1 MTERFFYGWVVL
13 AAAFV
18 IITMSIGTLFTLGV
32 FLKPIEES
40 MGWSRSGIGA
50 IGLFNWIVM
59 GVGGVVSGFVS
70 DRLGTRRVVL
80 VGAALLGLGLVLSSH
95 VQQVWQ
101 FYVTFGLLVGAGVSA
116 FYVPLTV
123 LAIKW
128 FEGRRGMAAAVVST
142 GNGLG
147 ILALAPLTRW
157 LINEFDWRV
166 AFLVLGNLAWVVV
179 VPCALLL
186 RQPAGGH
193 PAGGQPFGGQ
203 AFISSGSSAAGAQIW
218 PPHSPGGG
226 QAFTSSGSSAAGA
239 QEWPPRSPGGGQAF
253 TSSGSSAAGA
263 QIWPPHSPSGGQPSR
278 GLAVGVAAAVSARSP
293 WATWP
298 FWAIALTHFF
308 CCAAH
313 SGPLFH
319 LVSHAMDRGVTEM
332 AAAGILGASGLT
344 SMFGRVGAGIVADR
358 VGPKRTLLAAL
369 SLQAVLVLLYLFAT
383 STGALYTVSL
393 AFGVAYGG
401 AMPLYALVTREY
413 FGERVLGTAYGAVFF
428 ISCIGMGLGSYAGGA
443 IHDLLGTYQWLFLG
457 SFAIGVMAVVLG
469 MTLRPPVAVSL
480 PGPSPALGA

>member
-1 MTERFFYGWVVL
+1 MTQRFFYGWVVL

-32 FLKPIEES
+32 FLRPIEES

-59 GVGGVVSGFVS
+59 GAGGVVSGFVS

-80 VGAALLGLGLVLSSH
+80 VGAMLLGLGLVLSSY
-95 VQQVWQ
+95 VQHVWQ
-101 FYVTFGLLVGAGVSA
+101 LYVTFGLLVGEGVSA

-128 FEGRRGMAAAVVST
+128 FEGRRGMAASVVSA

-179 VPCALLL
+179 LPTALLL
-186 RQPAGGH
+186 RPPGGQPAGGGQPSGTLPFSSPPH
-193 PAGGQPFGGQ
+193 SPIGGQPFR
-203 AFISSGSSAAGAQIW
+203 APSPVLDSASG
-218 PPHSPGGG
+218 
-226 QAFTSSGSSAAGA
+226 
-239 QEWPPRSPGGGQAF
+239 
-253 TSSGSSAAGA
+253 
-263 QIWPPHSPSGGQPSR
+263 
-278 GLAVGVAAAVSARSP
+278 SP

-298 FWAIALTHFF
+298 FWAIALTHFC

-319 LVSHAMDRGVTEM
+319 LVSHAMDQGVPKM

-344 SMFGRVGAGIVADR
+344 SIFGRIGTGIVADR
-358 VGPKRTLLAAL
+358 VGAKGTLLSAL
-369 SLQAVLVLLYLFAT
+369 SLQAALILLYHFAT
-383 STGALYTVSL
+383 SAGALWALSL

-413 FGERVLGTAYGAVFF
+413 FGERVLGTAYGGVFF

-457 SFAIGVMAVVLG
+457 SFAIGMMAIVLG
-469 MTLRPPVAVSL
+469 MTLRSPVAV
-480 PGPSPALGA
+480 PVPRPSPAMGA

>member
-1 MTERFFYGWVVL
+1 MTQRFFYGWVVL
-13 AAAFV
+13 GAAFV

-32 FLKPIEES
+32 FLRPIEES

-59 GVGGVVSGFVS
+59 GAGGVVSGFVS

-80 VGAALLGLGLVLSSH
+80 VGGIVLGLGLVLSSY

-101 FYVTFGLLVGAGVSA
+101 LYVTFGLLVGAGVSA

-128 FEGRRGMAAAVVST
+128 FEGRRGTAAAIVSA

-157 LINEFDWRV
+157 LISEFDWRV

-179 VPCALLL
+179 LPCALLL
-186 RQPAGGH
+186 RAPGGRTSVQDAGD
-193 PAGGQPFGGQ
+193 AR
-203 AFISSGSSAAGAQIW
+203 SSADWGSAGAISG
-218 PPHSPGGG
+218 PPHIK
-226 QAFTSSGSSAAGA
+226 
-239 QEWPPRSPGGGQAF
+239 E
-253 TSSGSSAAGA
+253 
-263 QIWPPHSPSGGQPSR
+263 
-278 GLAVGVAAAVSARSP
+278 P
-293 WATWP
+293 WSIWP
-298 FWAIALTHFF
+298 FWAIALTHFC

-319 LVSHAMDRGVTEM
+319 LVSHAMDQGVARM
-332 AAAGILGASGLT
+332 AAAGILGVSGLT
-344 SMFGRVGAGIVADR
+344 SIFGRVGTGIVADR
-358 VGPKRTLLAAL
+358 VGAKRTLLSAL
-369 SLQAVLVLLYLFAT
+369 SLQAALIFLYLFAT
-383 STGALYTVSL
+383 SEGALWGLSL

-401 AMPLYALVTREY
+401 AMPLYAVVTREY
-413 FGERVLGTAYGAVFF
+413 FGERILGTAYGGVFF
-428 ISCIGMGLGSYAGGA
+428 ISCIGMGLGSFAGGV

-457 SFAIGVMAVVLG
+457 SFTIGMMAIVLG
-469 MTLRPPVAVSL
+469 VTLKAPVAVPVSR
-480 PGPSPALGA
+480 PSPAVGG

>member
-1 MTERFFYGWVVL
+1 MTQRFFYGWVVL

-32 FLKPIEES
+32 FLRPIEDS

-50 IGLFNWIVM
+50 IGLFNWVVM

-95 VQQVWQ
+95 VQEVWQ
-101 FYVTFGLLVGAGVSA
+101 LYVTFGLLVGAGVSA

-128 FEGRRGMAAAVVST
+128 FDGRRAMAAAVVST

-179 VPCALLL
+179 LPSAWLL
-186 RQPAGGH
+186 REPAGETSIR
-193 PAGGQPFGGQ
+193 GGESKGTRP
-203 AFISSGSSAAGAQIW
+203 SADRESAGA
-218 PPHSPGGG
+218 
-226 QAFTSSGSSAAGA
+226 
-239 QEWPPRSPGGGQAF
+239 
-253 TSSGSSAAGA
+253 
-263 QIWPPHSPSGGQPSR
+263 
-278 GLAVGVAAAVSARSP
+278 P
-293 WATWP
+293 WRTWP
-298 FWAIALTHFF
+298 FWAIALTHFC

-319 LVSHAMDRGVTEM
+319 LVSHAMDQGVAKM
-332 AAAGILGASGLT
+332 AAASILGASGLT
-344 SMFGRVGAGIVADR
+344 SILGRIGAGIVADR
-358 VGPKRTLLAAL
+358 AGAKPTLLAAL
-369 SLQAVLVLLYLFAT
+369 TLQAALVLLYLFAT
-383 STGALYTVSL
+383 STGGLYAVSL

-401 AMPLYALVTREY
+401 AMPLYAVVTREY
-413 FGERVLGTAYGAVFF
+413 FGERVLGTAYGGVFF

-443 IHDLLGTYQWLFLG
+443 IHDVLGTYQWLFLG
-457 SFAIGVMAVVLG
+457 SFAIGAMAIILG
-469 MTLRPPVAVSL
+469 VTLRPPAAI
-480 PGPSPALGA
+480 PAPRPSPALGG

>member
-1 MTERFFYGWVVL
+1 MTQRFVYGWVVL

-32 FLKPIEES
+32 FLRPIEDS

-59 GVGGVVSGFVS
+59 GAGGVVSGFVS
-70 DRLGTRRVVL
+70 DRLGTRRVVV
-80 VGAALLGLGLVLSSH
+80 VGAVLLGLGLVLSSY

-101 FYVTFGLLVGAGVSA
+101 LYVTFGLLVGAGVSA

-128 FEGRRGMAAAVVST
+128 FEGRRGMAAAVVSA

-147 ILALAPLTRW
+147 ILALAPLSRW

-179 VPCALLL
+179 LPTALLL
-186 RQPAGGH
+186 RP
-193 PAGGQPFGGQ
+193 PAGGQPEGRLPFT
-203 AFISSGSSAAGAQIW
+203 SSSLPNAGAQK
-218 PPHSPGGG
+218 
-226 QAFTSSGSSAAGA
+226 
-239 QEWPPRSPGGGQAF
+239 
-253 TSSGSSAAGA
+253 
-263 QIWPPHSPSGGQPSR
+263 WPPHSPSGGQP
-278 GLAVGVAAAVSARSP
+278 SP

-298 FWAIALTHFF
+298 FWAIALTHFC

-319 LVSHAMDRGVTEM
+319 LVSHAMDQGVARM

-344 SMFGRVGAGIVADR
+344 SIFGRIGTGMVADR
-358 VGPKRTLLAAL
+358 VGAKRTLLSAL
-369 SLQAVLVLLYLFAT
+369 SLQATLIFLYLFAGT
-383 STGALYTVSL
+383 ESALWTLSL

-401 AMPLYALVTREY
+401 AMPLYAVVTREY
-413 FGERVLGTAYGAVFF
+413 FGERILGTAYGGVFF
-428 ISCIGMGLGSYAGGA
+428 ISCIGMGLGSYVGGA
-443 IHDLLGTYQWLFLG
+443 IHDLLGSYQWLFLG
-457 SFAIGVMAVVLG
+457 SSAIGTMAIVLG
-469 MTLRPPVAVSL
+469 VTLRAPGAAAV
-480 PGPSPALGA
+480 PRPSPALGG

>member
-1 MTERFFYGWVVL
+1 MTRRFFYGWVVL

-32 FLKPIEES
+32 FLQPIEES

-80 VGAALLGLGLVLSSH
+80 VGAVLLGLGLVLSSH

-101 FYVTFGLLVGAGVSA
+101 LYVTFGLLVGAGVSA

-128 FEGRRGMAAAVVST
+128 FEGRRGMAAAVVSA

-147 ILALAPLTRW
+147 ILVLAPLTRW

-179 VPCALLL
+179 LPCALLL
-186 RQPAGGH
+186 RGP
-193 PAGGQPFGGQ
+193 GGQPSGGLP
-203 AFISSGSSAAGAQIW
+203 SSGLPLTSLSSSSAGAQK
-218 PPHSPGGG
+218 
-226 QAFTSSGSSAAGA
+226 
-239 QEWPPRSPGGGQAF
+239 
-253 TSSGSSAAGA
+253 
-263 QIWPPHSPSGGQPSR
+263 WPPHSPSGGQPFPAL
-278 GLAVGVAAAVSARSP
+278 GFDGRSP

-298 FWAIALTHFF
+298 FWAIALTHFC

-319 LVSHAMDRGVTEM
+319 LVTHAMEQGVGKM

-344 SMFGRVGAGIVADR
+344 SIFGRIGTGIVADR
-358 VGPKRTLLAAL
+358 VGAKGTLLSAL
-369 SLQAVLVLLYLFAT
+369 SLQAVLIFFYLFAT
-383 STGALYTVSL
+383 STGALYALSL

-401 AMPLYALVTREY
+401 AMPLYPLVTREY
-413 FGERVLGTAYGAVFF
+413 FGERVLGTAYGGVFF
-428 ISCIGMGLGSYAGGA
+428 ISSIGMGLGSYAGGA

-469 MTLRPPVAVSL
+469 VTLRPPAAI
-480 PGPSPALGA
+480 PAARPSPAMGG

>member
-1 MTERFFYGWVVL
+1 VTQRFFYGWVVL
-13 AAAFV
+13 GAAFV

-32 FLKPIEES
+32 FLRPIEES

-59 GVGGVVSGFVS
+59 GAGGVVSGFVS

-80 VGAALLGLGLVLSSH
+80 VGGIVLGLGLVLSSY

-101 FYVTFGLLVGAGVSA
+101 LYVTFGLLVGAGVSA

-128 FEGRRGMAAAVVST
+128 FEGRRGTAAAIVSA

-157 LINEFDWRV
+157 LISEFDWRV

-179 VPCALLL
+179 LPCALFLKGP
-186 RQPAGGH
+186 QP
-193 PAGGQPFGGQ
+193 
-203 AFISSGSSAAGAQIW
+203 SSALPSTA
-218 PPHSPGGG
+218 
-226 QAFTSSGSSAAGA
+226 
-239 QEWPPRSPGGGQAF
+239 RSPVLA
-253 TSSGSSAAGA
+253 SG
-263 QIWPPHSPSGGQPSR
+263 
-278 GLAVGVAAAVSARSP
+278 ARSP
-293 WATWP
+293 WAVWP
-298 FWAIALTHFF
+298 FWAIALTHFC

-319 LVSHAMDRGVTEM
+319 LVSHAMDQGVARM

-344 SMFGRVGAGIVADR
+344 SIFGRVGTGIVADR
-358 VGPKRTLLAAL
+358 VGAKRTLLSAL
-369 SLQAVLVLLYLFAT
+369 SLQAALIFLYLFAT
-383 STGALYTVSL
+383 SEGALWGLSL

-401 AMPLYALVTREY
+401 AMPLYAVVTREY
-413 FGERVLGTAYGAVFF
+413 FGERILGTAYGGVFF
-428 ISCIGMGLGSYAGGA
+428 ISCIGMGLGSFAGGV

-457 SFAIGVMAVVLG
+457 SFTIGMMAIVLG
-469 MTLRPPVAVSL
+469 VTLKAPVAVPVSR
-480 PGPSPALGA
+480 PSPAVGG

>member
-1 MTERFFYGWVVL
+1 MTQRLFYGWVVL

-32 FLKPIEES
+32 FLRPIEDS

-59 GVGGVVSGFVS
+59 GAGGVVSGFVS
-70 DRLGTRRVVL
+70 DRLGTRRVVM
-80 VGAALLGLGLVLSSH
+80 VGAVLLGLGLVLSSY

-101 FYVTFGLLVGAGVSA
+101 LYVTFGLLVGAGVSA

-128 FEGRRGMAAAVVST
+128 FEGRRGMAAAVVSA

-147 ILALAPLTRW
+147 ILALAPLSRW

-179 VPCALLL
+179 LPTALLL
-186 RQPAGGH
+186 RAPGGQPGGSGQPAGRL
-193 PAGGQPFGGQ
+193 PFS
-203 AFISSGSSAAGAQIW
+203 SSGSPNAGAQTW
-218 PPHSPGGG
+218 PPHSPIGGHPSP
-226 QAFTSSGSSAAGA
+226 AFGFDG
-239 QEWPPRSPGGGQAF
+239 
-253 TSSGSSAAGA
+253 
-263 QIWPPHSPSGGQPSR
+263 
-278 GLAVGVAAAVSARSP
+278 RSP
-293 WATWP
+293 WKTWP
-298 FWAIALTHFF
+298 FWAIALTHFC

-319 LVSHAMDRGVTEM
+319 LVSHAMDQGVPRM

-344 SMFGRVGAGIVADR
+344 SIFGRVGTGVIADR
-358 VGPKRTLLAAL
+358 VGAKRTLLSAL
-369 SLQAVLVLLYLFAT
+369 SLQAALVFLYLFAGT
-383 STGALYTVSL
+383 ESALWILSL

-401 AMPLYALVTREY
+401 AMPLYAVVTREY
-413 FGERVLGTAYGAVFF
+413 FGERVLGTAYGGVFF

-443 IHDLLGTYQWLFLG
+443 IHDLLGSYQWLFLG
-457 SFAIGVMAVVLG
+457 SFAIGTMAIVLG
-469 MTLRPPVAVSL
+469 VTLRAPVTAPV
-480 PGPSPALGA
+480 PRPSPAPGG

>member
-1 MTERFFYGWVVL
+1 MTQRFFYGWVVL

-18 IITMSIGTLFTLGV
+18 IISMSIGTLFTLGV
-32 FLKPIEES
+32 FLRPIEES

-59 GVGGVVSGFVS
+59 GAGGVVSGFVS
-70 DRLGTRRVVL
+70 DRLGTRRVVM
-80 VGAALLGLGLVLSSH
+80 VGAVVLGLGLVLSSY

-101 FYVTFGLLVGAGVSA
+101 LYVTFGLLVGAGVSA

-128 FEGRRGMAAAVVST
+128 FEGRRGMAAAVVSA

-147 ILALAPLTRW
+147 ILALAPLSRW
-157 LINEFDWRV
+157 LINELDWRM

-179 VPCALLL
+179 LPAALLL
-186 RQPAGGH
+186 RAP
-193 PAGGQPFGGQ
+193 GGQPSWK
-203 AFISSGSSAAGAQIW
+203 IPSGSSSLSDAGAQK
-218 PPHSPGGG
+218 
-226 QAFTSSGSSAAGA
+226 
-239 QEWPPRSPGGGQAF
+239 
-253 TSSGSSAAGA
+253 
-263 QIWPPHSPSGGQPSR
+263 WPPHSPSGGQPSPASVPV
-278 GLAVGVAAAVSARSP
+278 LAPGVGSP

-298 FWAIALTHFF
+298 FWAIALTHFC

-319 LVSHAMDRGVTEM
+319 LVSHAIDQGVPRM

-344 SMFGRVGAGIVADR
+344 SIFGRVGTGMVADR
-358 VGPKRTLLAAL
+358 VGVKRTLLSAL
-369 SLQAVLVLLYLFAT
+369 SLQAALVFLYLFAAT
-383 STGALYTVSL
+383 ESALWTLSL

-401 AMPLYALVTREY
+401 AMPLYAVVTREY
-413 FGERVLGTAYGAVFF
+413 FGERVLGTAYGGVFF

-443 IHDLLGTYQWLFLG
+443 IHDLLGSYQWLFLG
-457 SFAIGVMAVVLG
+457 SFAIGAMAIVLG
-469 MTLRPPVAVSL
+469 VTLRAPAAAPL
-480 PGPSPALGA
+480 PRPSPAPGG